1 MSKTETV
8 RRNTNNVRSNRKW
21 IDERTVQ
28 DNTEADKYGHKVT
41 HTSKRVVMHFTPLTP
56 AQRLTKAGDP
66 WGSNTSLAVHG
77 ILGLILGVLTLVN
90 LFGAGP
96 LFAIVAFLNLI
107 RLAMLA
113 YGWSGKQFIK
123 RVKAGDTMVLWAK
136 GGTKPSAVVDR
147 VDRYIEKLAQL
158 KEAADR
164 ANENS
169 TLPAAYEVCK
179 DEARRYL
186 LQIQAVLDSVIDSR
200 VATRTSTN
208 TILDKMVTELVE
220 RIDKIEELLTT
231 EAHRKVEI
239 AIRPENHHT
248 LDAQISVIQASTTA
262 SLALGSGSDD
272 SDDAKFDV
280 DKQMEILRKRNYGA
294 ASTPATA

>member
-1 MSKTETV
+1 MKSSTALKK
-8 RRNTNNVRSNRKW
+8 NRQW
-21 IDERTVQ
+21 IDERAVRK
-28 DNTEADKYGHKVT
+28 NTETDKYGHKVT
-41 HTSKRVVMHFTPLTP
+41 SSSKRVVMHFTPLTP
-56 AQRLTKAGDP
+56 AQRLTGSNDP
-66 WGSNTSLAVHG
+66 WGSKTPLIVHG
-77 ILGLILGVLTLVN
+77 VLGVLLGILAAVN
-90 LFGAGP
+90 IAGTAP
-96 LFAIVAFLNLI
+96 LFVLAWLLNMI
-107 RLAMLA
+107 RFGILF
-113 YGWSGKQFIK
+113 YGWTGKQFME

-147 VDRYIEKLAQL
+147 VDRYIEKLTQL

-164 ANENS
+164 SNDAS

-200 VATRTSTN
+200 VDTRTSTDTVLN
-208 TILDKMVTELVE
+208 KMVTELVE

-248 LDAQISVIQASTTA
+248 LDAQIRYVQDMTTA
-262 SLALGSGSDD
+262 SLALGSGLDD
-272 SDDAKFDV
+272 DDEDEYDV
-280 DKQMEILRKRNYGA
+280 DKQMEILRKRVPNYGA
-294 ASTPATA
+294 PGTPAIS